1 LDNARSALE
10 KARKQ
15 SAKPLESGELEL
27 LKEKTKT
34 LILGG

>member
-15 SAKPLESGELEL
+15 SAKPLESELEL
-27 LKEKTKT
+27 LKEKIK
-34 LILGG
+34 LF